1 MPRSLLAVPLLL
13 PLCLA
18 SLPAAAKDITVTPA
32 QVERLAIK
40 LEDVR
45 TTTTEA
51 VALLPATVVPAMNAR
66 LAATAPFAG
75 TVVQLHV
82 LPGQM
87 VSKGEALATLSSREL
102 LEAIAQLAQS
112 EAELQMA
119 EAVAQRKR
127 TLASKNIAS
136 PTLAEE
142 AEAQVAKIRAVID
155 RHKTA
160 VALGG
165 ISLGENGQY
174 TIRAPAAGKVV
185 ETFAMPGGTLAAMA
199 AAVAVDVS
207 GELWLEAQIPAEL
220 VWRIKPGDAVSVVGG
235 QVIEGLAGKVVS
247 VGGSLDKMTRSATM
261 LASVPA
267 NSRLLPGQMVTLS
280 VARPT
285 ETGGLEV
292 PAAAVAWI
300 GDEHAVFVRSDN
312 GFTLTP
318 VTLRGKSPVAAT
330 VSGNLTAGQ
339 RVAASGLPQLESM
352 MTEE

>member
-155 RHKTA
+155 RHKTT

-174 TIRAPAAGKVV
+174 TIRSPAAGKVV

-220 VWRIKPGDAVSVVGG
+220 VWRIKPGDAVQVVDGP
-235 QVIEGLAGKVVS
+235 VGKVVS

-280 VARPT
+280 VVRPT

-318 VTLRGKSPVAAT
+318 VTLRGKSPLAAT
-330 VSGNLTAGQ
+330 ISGNLSAGQ
-339 RVAASGLPQLESM
+339 LVAASGLPQLESM
-352 MTEE
+352 MAGD